1 MAVILIVDDD
11 QSMRDLISA
20 LLGSTYQVVT
30 ATDATEALTQA
41 HLTRPDLVLLDLN
54 LRRHHDG
61 LEVCRT
67 LRRES
72 DPALAQAPI
81 VIITGYDDQKT
92 ESAALSAGANSYL
105 TKPIS
110 GSDLRTLVSRLLAR
124 KG

>member
-30 ATDATEALTQA
+30 ATDATEALSQA
-41 HLTRPDLVLLDLN
+41 YLARPDLVLLDLN

-61 LEVCRT
+61 LEVCRA

-72 DPALAQAPI
+72 DPALARVPI